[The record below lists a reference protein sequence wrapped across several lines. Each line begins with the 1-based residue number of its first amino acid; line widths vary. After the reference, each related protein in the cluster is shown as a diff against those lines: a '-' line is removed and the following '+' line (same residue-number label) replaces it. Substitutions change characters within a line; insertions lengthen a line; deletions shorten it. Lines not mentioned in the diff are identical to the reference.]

1 MAIELGRRR
10 LQRAVASG
18 GTAPT
23 VVIVGGGLSGLAMA
37 AQLRRSGVTGVTVFE
52 RSGGVGGTWRD
63 NTYPGAGCDVPSH
76 LYSFSFAR
84 KSDWSRRYA
93 DQPEILG
100 YAESLVDRFDLGA
113 SLRLSTTVTSA
124 HYDDECARWRVDF
137 EGPDGPGELEADV
150 LVLACGQLNRPAI
163 PDLDGLEGFTGPAW
177 HSARWDHT
185 VDLAGTRV
193 GVIGSGAS
201 AIQFV
206 PRVAAEA
213 GHVTIFQRTPNYVAP
228 KRDRAYQG
236 VERRLL
242 EGVRPYELLYRWCI
256 YWGLELRWPVFR
268 RPGLAGRLLGR
279 TFRRKL
285 RAGVVSER
293 LPGPAIV
300 PDYPVGCKRIL
311 ISNEW
316 YPALLRP
323 DVDVVTAP
331 VTRVEEDAVVTGDG
345 ERHPVDVL
353 IFGTG
358 FETTS
363 FLSHVP
369 VRGVGGVS
377 LADAWRGGA
386 RAHLGITVPGFP
398 DCFLLYGPNT
408 NLGHNSIL
416 FMVERQVNWVLQ
428 ALAVRAG
435 AAAAAGVPGATAT
448 VGVRHDVADRYDRW
462 TQRLA
467 ARTTWAAGC
476 TSWYKNTAGRI
487 TNNWPSWTVRYW
499 LDTLVVRRRDLDVE
513 AVVVDRHRED
523 APDPQMATG

>member
-10 LQRAVASG
+10 LQRCMAAG
-18 GTAPT
+18 GLPPT
-23 VVIVGGGLSGLAMA
+23 VAVVGGGLSGLAMA
-37 AQLRRSGVTGVTVFE
+37 AQLHRSGITGVTVFE
-52 RSGGVGGTWRD
+52 RSDGVGGTWRD

-84 KSDWSRRYA
+84 KADWTRRYA
-93 DQPEILG
+93 DQPEILA
-100 YAESLVDRFDLGA
+100 YAESLVDRFDLRA
-113 SLRLSTTVTSA
+113 ALRLSTAVTGA
-124 HYDDECARWRVDF
+124 DYDEILRRWRVSF
-137 EGPDGPGELEADV
+137 TGPDGDGVLEADV
-150 LVLACGQLNRPAI
+150 LVLACGQLNRPAV
-163 PDLDGLEGFTGPAW
+163 PDLDGLDRFAGPSW

-185 VDLAGTRV
+185 VDLAGRRV
-193 GVIGSGAS
+193 GVVGSGAS

-206 PRVAAEA
+206 PRVASEA
-213 GHVTIFQRTPNYVAP
+213 AAVTIFQRTPNYVAP
-228 KRDRAYQG
+228 KRDRAYRG

-242 EGVRPYELLYRWCI
+242 ERVRPYEVLYRWCI

-285 RAGVVSER
+285 RAGMVSER
-293 LPGPAIV
+293 LPEAAVV

-323 DVDVVTAP
+323 TVDVVTAP
-331 VTRVEEDAVVTGDG
+331 IDHVEADAVVTADG
-345 ERHPVDVL
+345 ERHPVDALV
-353 IFGTG
+353 FGTG

-363 FLSHVP
+363 FLSHLP
-369 VRGVGGVS
+369 VRGVGGRT
-377 LADAWRGGA
+377 LAAAWHDGA

-416 FMVERQVNWVLQ
+416 FMVERQVNWILQ
-428 ALAVRAG
+428 ALAMRSE
-435 AAAAAGVPGATAT
+435 AAAAVGGAGVAA
-448 VGVRHDVADRYDRW
+448 VDVRRDVAGRSDRW

-467 ARTTWAAGC
+467 SRTTWASTC
-476 TSWYKNTAGRI
+476 TSWYKTAAGRV

-499 LDTLVVRRRDLDVE
+499 LDTLVLRRRDLEVD
-513 AVVVDRHRED
+513 AVLPDRPAGD
-523 APDPQMATG
+523 AAGRRATAG